1 MRLSLFYLAVC
12 VASIISEQTS
22 QTFNLNFEKIAN
34 QTPSQWN
41 NYGGDDYKAGIDST
55 VVKEGRYSASLE
67 SIKEGKD
74 FKAWGLNIPAT
85 FGGKKVKL
93 TGYLKTENVSD
104 GHGGLWMRIDPQVG
118 FDNMDNRGVTGTT
131 DWKKYEIELD
141 LKPNEATNIVVGG
154 ILIGKGKIW
163 IDNLTVTVDGKPL
176 DKAPEKEL
184 SGAQKDTEFD
194 AGSQFTMSTPTPQE
208 TKNLIVLGKVWGF
221 LKYHHPAIATG
232 EINWDY
238 ELFRVLEEIAFAK
251 ADSERDQRILTW
263 IDTYGPISKC
273 KKCKKTT
280 AEAYL
285 KPDNAWMT
293 SSGLSKELQERLGYI
308 YNNRFQGKHY
318 YINKARNVGNPI
330 FSNENPYTE
339 MKYPDTGFRLL
350 SLYRYWNMIHYYFPY
365 KDVMDK
371 DWNTVL
377 EEYIPRFIT
386 SKNELEYEIAALQI
400 IGDIKDTHA
409 NLWGGD
415 DQWEATKGSKF
426 PPVHLQFIENKLVV
440 VDFYNPE
447 MKASLEVELGDVI
460 TRINGVSASKI
471 IEDRIPYYPASN
483 PAARMRDISSEILK
497 GNGASLEL
505 TVSRDGKEINVTMP
519 LYERKELDIYGWYRV
534 PGDDVK
540 SYKIL
545 PNNIGYVTLAN
556 VTREDPKAI
565 AKEFLN
571 CKGMIIDI
579 RNYPSAFM
587 PFALGQFIA
596 PRGTEF
602 VKFTTPNLKNPG
614 EFLMGSPLMIGAGNI
629 AKEKFKGKVV
639 VLVNELSQSQA
650 EYTAMAFRAAPNTT
664 IIGSTTAGADGNV
677 STILLPGGLRTM
689 ISGIGVFYPD
699 GAPTQRVGIV
709 PDIEVKPTIQ
719 GIKEGRDEL
728 LEKAIEIIDN

>member
-1 MRLSLFYLAVC
+1 MRLPLFYLAVC
-12 VASIISEQTS
+12 VASIISAQNT
-22 QTFNLNFEKIAN
+22 QIFNLNFEKVVN
-34 QTPSQWN
+34 QVPSQWN
-41 NYGGDDYKAGIDST
+41 NFGGDEYKVGIDST
-55 VVKEGRYSASLE
+55 VVQEGRYSASLE
-67 SIKEGKD
+67 SIKEGKG
-74 FKAWGLNIPAT
+74 FKAWGLSIPVT

-104 GHGGLWMRIDPQVG
+104 GYGGLWMRIDPQVG
-118 FDNMDNRGVTGTT
+118 FDNMNNRGVKGTT

-141 LKPNEATNIVVGG
+141 LKPNEATDIVVGG
-154 ILIGKGKIW
+154 ILVGKGKIW
-163 IDNLTVTVDGKPL
+163 IDNLKVTIDGKPL

-194 AGSQFTMSTPTPQE
+194 AGSRFTMSTPTPQE
-208 TKNLIVLGKVWGF
+208 AKNLTVLGKVWGF
-221 LKYHHPAIATG
+221 LKYHHLAIATG

-238 ELFRVLEEIAFAK
+238 ELFRILEEIAFAK

-263 IDTYGPISKC
+263 IDTYGPVAAC
-273 KKCKKTT
+273 KKCKETT
-280 AEAYL
+280 SEAYL

-293 SSGLSKELQERLGYI
+293 SSGLSKELQERLVYI

-318 YINKARNVGNPI
+318 YINKARNIGNPI

-371 DWNTVL
+371 DWNAVL

-386 SKNELEYEIAALQI
+386 AKNELEYEVAALQI

-415 DQWEATKGSKF
+415 DQWEATKGSKY
-426 PPVHLQFIENKLVV
+426 PPVHLQFIENNLVI

-447 MKASLEVELGDVI
+447 MKASLDLELGDVI
-460 TRINGVSASKI
+460 TSINGVSTSKI

-483 PAARMRDISSEILK
+483 QAARMRDISSEILK
-497 GNGASLEL
+497 GNGASLDL
-505 TVSRDGKEINVTMP
+505 TVSRDGEDINVKMP
-519 LYERKELDIYGWYRV
+519 LYERKELDIYSWYRV

-540 SYKIL
+540 SYKML

-677 STILLPGGLRTM
+677 SAILLPGGLRTM

-699 GAPTQRVGIV
+699 GSPTQRVGIV

-728 LEKAIEIIDN
+728 LDKAIEIIDN